1 VIQLVALDLDG
12 TLIDDV
18 VGKSSARVRQAI
30 SAAQARGVVVTL
42 ATGRMFEF
50 TLPYARDLNITA
62 PLICYQGGLIRSPDS
77 EFPLYRATMDPALV
91 REVLEWRDRHDR
103 HLILYADDR
112 VFLDD
117 RRHPQSFYREMLG
130 DRLVWLDDIS
140 SALEQHKAIK
150 FLVFVE
156 PHETNHVETEL
167 RQLFG
172 TRLEVTRSHAQ
183 IVEGNGAGVSKG
195 DALRRLAAHLG
206 VPQAR
211 VMAVGDQDNDASMI
225 AWAGVGVAMGNGSPA
240 TKAVADWIAPP
251 VTEDGAAVAIER
263 FVLND
268 SFP

>member
-18 VGKSSARVRQAI
+18 KGKSSARVHQAI
-30 SAAQARGVVVTL
+30 SAAQACGAVVTL
-42 ATGRMFEF
+42 ATGRMFDF
-50 TLPYARDLNITA
+50 ALPYARDLNITA

-77 EFPLYRATMDPALV
+77 DVPLYRATMDPALV
-91 REVLEWRDRHDR
+91 REVLEWRDRHDW

-117 RRHPQSFYREMLG
+117 RRHPQNFYYEMLG
-130 DRLVWLDDIS
+130 DRLVWLEDVS
-140 SALEQHKAIK
+140 SALEKHKPIK

-156 PHETNHVETEL
+156 PHETNHVEAEL

-172 TRLEVTRSHAQ
+172 TRMEVTRSHAQ
-183 IVEGNGAGVSKG
+183 IVEGSGAGVSKG

-206 VPQAR
+206 VPQAH

-240 TKAVADWIAPP
+240 TKAVADWVAPP

-263 FVLND
+263 FVLNVP
-268 SFP
+268 FP